1 LVTESTTKRANWIYS
16 TLPVSLATGSIGTV
30 VQLYIIQLNGTS
42 AGILYASLAVALFN
56 GVSIPASIFW
66 GFTTD
71 RLQLRKAVVVAS
83 YIVMASVLVSF
94 YGQDTAGTIA
104 EYSVF
109 SFISAAAATPL
120 NLLIMENEPK
130 NKWADTFAR
139 LSMVSGVGN
148 SAGLVLS
155 TIWVQ
160 AFPLILLSIPFGV
173 LALVSAVLAQVLIHE
188 PRIALEHE
196 TIVLRRPSFF
206 SRLLSL
212 PLMFLEIPKASD
224 FRRVFRGLRSG
235 LTSYVPLL
243 YLSIVCFYLSS
254 GVFNTAYV
262 PALSA
267 FSLPKGE
274 IFAVIL
280 SGIVVQTIAFQY
292 VGRYIVGR
300 SLAMVST
307 GGLVL
312 RTISYLLSG
321 FFALVLAQPLFV
333 VPALVL
339 YPLGS
344 GIAFAVYYTAS
355 NTMIFN
361 SIKSKPGSALGVYS
375 AIVGT
380 ATFVGSI
387 LSGFISIY
395 VGFSA
400 TFTVGALLLILASLI
415 TLRLDRLEQP

>member
-1 LVTESTTKRANWIYS
+1 
-16 TLPVSLATGSIGTV
+16 
-30 VQLYIIQLNGTS
+30 
-42 AGILYASLAVALFN
+42 
-56 GVSIPASIFW
+56 
-66 GFTTD
+66 
-71 RLQLRKAVVVAS
+71 
-83 YIVMASVLVSF
+83 
-94 YGQDTAGTIA
+94 
-104 EYSVF
+104 
-109 SFISAAAATPL
+109 
-120 NLLIMENEPK
+120 
-130 NKWADTFAR
+130 
-139 LSMVSGVGN
+139 
-148 SAGLVLS
+148 
-155 TIWVQ
+155 
-160 AFPLILLSIPFGV
+160 
-173 LALVSAVLAQVLIHE
+173 
-188 PRIALEHE
+188 
-196 TIVLRRPSFF
+196 
-206 SRLLSL
+206 
-212 PLMFLEIPKASD
+212 MFLEIPKASD